1 MTKTFKV
8 LSILLTYPT
17 QDWLGAVPEF
27 EEVLRV
33 EKVLPA
39 ESVTEVAAFL
49 KELQA
54 VDPMEAQARY
64 VRLFDQTR
72 ALSLHL
78 FEHVQGDSRERGQ
91 AMVDL
96 LKMYEDKGLF
106 IGTKELP
113 DHIPLFL
120 EFLSEMPL
128 AGAREA
134 LAQPIHI
141 VAALAERLRRRDSG
155 YAAVM
160 SAIVAAARVAV
171 DPEEIAPLLALPE
184 DDPDDLEAL
193 DEIWE
198 EEAITFGGGA
208 GDDSCGPDRL
218 QRQVRAANRAA
229 PAVETNK
236 PEVRHG

>member
-17 QDWLGAVPEF
+17 QNWLGAVPEF

-39 ESVTEVAAFL
+39 ESLTEVAAFL

-64 VRLFDQTR
+64 VRLFDQTL

-78 FEHVQGDSRERGQ
+78 FEHVHGDSRERGQ

-120 EFLSEMPL
+120 EFLS
-128 AGAREA
+128 
-134 LAQPIHI
+134 
-141 VAALAERLRRRDSG
+141 
-155 YAAVM
+155 
-160 SAIVAAARVAV
+160 
-171 DPEEIAPLLALPE
+171 
-184 DDPDDLEAL
+184 
-193 DEIWE
+193 
-198 EEAITFGGGA
+198 
-208 GDDSCGPDRL
+208 
-218 QRQVRAANRAA
+218 
-229 PAVETNK
+229 
-236 PEVRHG
+236 